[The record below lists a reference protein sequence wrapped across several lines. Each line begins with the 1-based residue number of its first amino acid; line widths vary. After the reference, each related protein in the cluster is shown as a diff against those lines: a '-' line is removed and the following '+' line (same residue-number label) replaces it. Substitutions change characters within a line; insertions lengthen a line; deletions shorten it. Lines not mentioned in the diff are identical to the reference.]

1 MPIYTVTT
9 QQGNLTAAQKKA
21 VADKIAEIH
30 ARVTNGPKSY
40 IHVFF
45 KEHPRGNGFVGGV
58 ESAATF
64 LLCQIRAGRDIN
76 KKQTIVKECF
86 EALEKLG
93 GLAHNDI
100 LVALEDVPASQAM
113 MRGAILPD
121 PIPELEEVWVKTY
134 MK

>member
-9 QQGNLTAAQKKA
+9 QQALMNVAQKKA

-30 ARVTNGPKSY
+30 ARITGGPKSY

-45 KEHPRGNGFVGGV
+45 KEYPKGDGFVGGV
-58 ESAATF
+58 ESAVTF

-76 KKQTIVKECF
+76 KKQDIVKECF
-86 EALEKLG
+86 NALVELG
-93 GLAHNDI
+93 GISRTEL
-100 LVALEDVPASQAM
+100 LVALEDVPASQAV

-121 PIPELEEVWVKTY
+121 PIPELEEAWVKTY